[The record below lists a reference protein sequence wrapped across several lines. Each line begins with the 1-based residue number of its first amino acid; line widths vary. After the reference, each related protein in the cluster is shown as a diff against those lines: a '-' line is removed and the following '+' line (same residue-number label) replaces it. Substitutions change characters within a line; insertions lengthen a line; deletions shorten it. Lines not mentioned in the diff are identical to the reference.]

1 MNSEADEDMMEET
14 CLYVIY
20 TSTCY
25 PVLPC
30 LSTRGHATGRLDSGK
45 LFGRT
50 FICPIKQCTIMVL
63 KRSFAACPPYQDSW

>member
-1 MNSEADEDMMEET
+1 MDSEADEEYDGGDMS
-14 CLYVIY
+14 V
-20 TSTCY
+20 CY
-25 PVLPC
+25 IHSSSCPVLPC

-50 FICPIKQCTIMVL
+50 LICPTKQCTIVVL